1 VPGYRTAKAGMRAV
15 AGMHLALDGE
25 SQMAKSS
32 KKSKHTTK
40 EAKQTKK
47 QIAFSRKEARQN
59 RIILIAVGL
68 LIAVIVVV
76 LGMGI
81 VRELILKPGQ
91 PVATVNQVKIPTDE
105 FQDMVNYN
113 RYNLYLNL
121 SYLQNSIDELSASP
135 EDNAFLI
142 SIYEQQLEQIQS
154 SLSVVS
160 ELTLD
165 DLIDDELIRQ
175 QAEEEGLTVTPAEV
189 EQAITEDIR
198 QNLSVAS
205 QEPLTGT
212 EQLPTPTP
220 VSQEQIDEIHNS
232 RLDNMKLSD
241 RSYRAIVER
250 SLLRAKL
257 QDLLA
262 SRVPTTGLVADVQL
276 IQTETEQNAV
286 AAMERIEAGED
297 FAIVAQEVSTDTVT
311 AEGGGNVGW
320 VTTEQLSARYGEE
333 LAAFVFSQEVGKL
346 GIVESNGMF
355 YVVLVQERD
364 ENGPLPSDVLTQR
377 QNSALFDWLEERK
390 SSPDVEIERLLEP
403 EQIPPD
409 PFTTTQGF

>member
-1 VPGYRTAKAGMRAV
+1 
-15 AGMHLALDGE
+15 
-25 SQMAKSS
+25 MAKSS
-32 KKSKHTTK
+32 KKSKGTTK

-59 RIILIAVGL
+59 RIILIAVGV

-76 LGMGI
+76 LGIGI
-81 VRELILKPGQ
+81 VRELIIKPGQ
-91 PVATVNQVKIPTDE
+91 PVAIVNNVKIPTDD

-113 RYNLYLNL
+113 RYNLYLNI
-121 SYLQNSIDELSASP
+121 SNLQNGIDDLRASP
-135 EDNAFLI
+135 EDNEFLI
-142 SIYEQQLEQIQS
+142 SFYEQQLGQLQS
-154 SLSVVS
+154 SLSLVPQD
-160 ELTLD
+160 TLD

-198 QNLSVAS
+198 QALTVAP

-220 VSQEQIDEIHNS
+220 VSQEQIDEVYNS
-232 RLDNMKLSD
+232 ILDNMKLSNK
-241 RSYRAIVER
+241 SFRAIIER
-250 SLLRAKL
+250 SLLRGKL
-257 QDLLA
+257 QELLA
-262 SRVPTTGLVADVQL
+262 SRVPTTGLVANVQL

-286 AAMERIEAGED
+286 TAMERIEAGED

-320 VTTEQLSARYGEE
+320 VTTEQLSARYGED
-333 LAAFVFSQEVGKL
+333 LDAFVFSHEVGKL

-355 YVVLVQERD
+355 YVVLVLERD

-377 QNSALFDWLEERK
+377 QNSALFDWLEEHK
-390 SSPDVEIERLLEP
+390 TSPDLEIERLLEP

-409 PFTTTQGF
+409 PFAITQGF

>member
-1 VPGYRTAKAGMRAV
+1 
-15 AGMHLALDGE
+15 
-25 SQMAKSS
+25 MAKSS
-32 KKSKHTTK
+32 KKTKGTTK

-59 RIILIAVGL
+59 RIILIAVGVL
-68 LIAVIVVV
+68 VAVIVVV
-76 LGMGI
+76 LGIGI
-81 VRELILKPGQ
+81 VRELIIKPGQ
-91 PVATVNQVKIPTDE
+91 PVAIVNQVKIPTDDY
-105 FQDMVNYN
+105 QDMVNYN
-113 RYNLYLNL
+113 RYNLYLSISN
-121 SYLQNSIDELSASP
+121 LQNGIDDLRASP
-135 EDNAFLI
+135 EDNEFLI
-142 SIYEQQLEQIQS
+142 SFYEQQLGQLQS
-154 SLSVVS
+154 SLSLVPQD
-160 ELTLD
+160 TLD

-198 QNLSVAS
+198 QALTVAP

-220 VSQEQIDEIHNS
+220 VSQEQIDEVYNS
-232 RLDNMKLSD
+232 ILDNMRLSD
-241 RSYRAIVER
+241 KSFRAIVER
-250 SLLRAKL
+250 NLLRGKL

-262 SRVPTTGLVADVQL
+262 GRVPTTGLVANVQL
-276 IQTETEQNAV
+276 IQTETEPNAV
-286 AAMERIEAGED
+286 TAMERIKAGED

-320 VTTEQLSARYGEE
+320 VTTEQLSARYGED
-333 LAAFVFSQEVGKL
+333 LDAFVFSHEVGKL

-355 YVVLVQERD
+355 YVVLVLERA

-377 QNSALFDWLEERK
+377 QNSALFEWLEEHK
-390 SSPDVEIERLLEP
+390 SLPDLEIERLLEP

-409 PFTTTQGF
+409 PFAITQGF